1 MDTSSNDFVQEFFTP
16 ALNRAVGYDRAVG
29 YFSSGWLRANVEGM
43 VQFATNE
50 GRGRWVTSPILS
62 KEDWEA
68 LQSGDAARGDP
79 ALHEALEHNITDL
92 AETLEKDTMSALAWM
107 VADRILEFR
116 LALPRNK
123 LDRGDFHD
131 KFGVLTDVDGN
142 QISFNGSYNDSVQ
155 GTRNYE
161 SIKIFCSW
169 EPAFAP
175 LVQDDARRF
184 ERLWNNMDSNVRVF
198 GLPEAAREQIL
209 RLRTAERPYLKPSWL
224 RQDVVL
230 DSVAVYGAAR
240 PASPEHVSL
249 REYQKKAVEAWFT
262 GDCRGIFEMATGT
275 GKTMTA
281 LAGAVRLFE
290 QKERLLLLV
299 CCPYKHLVE
308 QWAEEAQRFG
318 FRPVRVAE
326 SRQRWEPEL
335 AAQLRGFGKRRQ
347 DVVTIIT
354 TNAALHGALPELL
367 APYWDK
373 TLIVVDEAHYAGA
386 PKMLSS
392 LPPEAPWRLGLS
404 ATPIR
409 HYDEE
414 GSDAL
419 LDYFGGVVFEFG
431 LKEAIGPYLTPYF
444 YHPVPVE
451 MTPDEFEE
459 FAEFT
464 RKLQRYVGSN
474 EEGPLPEEAKK
485 IAIMRARVLNNSTA
499 KLGWLRSEI
508 QTYAKIRYTLF
519 YVGDQLFPGTK
530 ELLGSEKRIRIH
542 EFTHKQTNKDR
553 SEILGRFAHGELQ
566 ALVAMKCLDEGVDV
580 PPTRT
585 AYFLASSGNPRE
597 FVQRRGRVLRRAEGK
612 EYATLY
618 DLVSMPPRSF
628 VNQGSSH
635 PDWAAVR
642 AAVRRELRRIEEF
655 AELAENRYQ
664 ALDGLFGV
672 ASKLDLLDA

>member
-1 MDTSSNDFVQEFFTP
+1 MY
-16 ALNRAVGYDRAVG
+16 YDRAVG
-29 YFSSGWLRANVEGM
+29 YFSSGWLRDNAEGM
-43 VQFATNE
+43 LQFAANG
-50 GRGRWVTSPILS
+50 GRGRWVTSPILA
-62 KEDWEA
+62 EADWDA
-68 LQSGDAARGDP
+68 LQSGDAARRDP
-79 ALHEALEHNITDL
+79 ALRKALADNITNL
-92 AETLEKDTMSALAWM
+92 AETLEKNTISALAWM
-107 VADRILEFR
+107 VADGILDFR

-123 LDRGDFHD
+123 LEQGDFHD
-131 KFGVLTDVDGN
+131 KFGVLTDAEGEQV
-142 QISFNGSYNDSVQ
+142 SFNGSYNDSIQ
-155 GTRNYE
+155 GSRNYE

-175 LVQDDARRF
+175 LVHDDAQRF
-184 ERLWNNMDSNVRVF
+184 ERLWNDQDPNVRAF
-198 GLPEAAREQIL
+198 KMPEAAREQIL
-209 RLRTAERPYLKPSWL
+209 RLRAPGRPYPKPTWMG
-224 RQDVVL
+224 Q
-230 DSVAVYGAAR
+230 DSVLEPEAIYSAV
-240 PASPEHVSL
+240 PPMIPNHVSL
-249 REYQKKAVEAWFT
+249 REYQVKAVEAWFA

-290 QKERLLLLV
+290 QQERLLLLV

-308 QWAEEAQRFG
+308 QWAKEARNFG

-326 SRQRWEPEL
+326 SKQRWEPEL
-335 AAQLRGFGKRRQ
+335 AAQLRSFGKRRQ
-347 DVVTIIT
+347 DAITIIT
-354 TNAALHGALPELL
+354 TNASLQGALPTLL
-367 APYWDK
+367 APYWDQ

-386 PKMLSS
+386 PKMLSA

-414 GSDAL
+414 GSNAL

-431 LKEAIGPYLTPYF
+431 LREAIGPYLTPYF
-444 YHPVPVE
+444 YHPIPVE
-451 MTPDEFEE
+451 MTPNEFEE

-464 RKLQRYVGSN
+464 RRLQRYIGMN

-485 IAIMRARVLNNSTA
+485 IAIMRARVLNNSTT

-508 QTYAKIRYTLF
+508 EPYAKFRYTLF

-597 FVQRRGRVLRRAEGK
+597 FVQRRGRVLRKAEGK

-618 DLVSMPPRSF
+618 DLISMPPQSF

-642 AAVRRELRRIEEF
+642 AAVRREIRRIQEF

-664 ALDGLFGV
+664 ALDSLFGV
-672 ASKLDLLDA
+672 ASKLDLLDV